1 MDNTPT
7 KFEGVE
13 CPEWMKNMLDKMIKI
28 ADGTRSFINPDRY
41 FKSLYGKYM
50 LEKMRFRATEPYEP
64 SYPKFLEYAE
74 CHIIYTMYKKI
85 CNNLLSKGILSQSKQ
100 LNNIQY
106 IGPNDILFIQCPSFF
121 SSYHFIVAVVNSSRE
136 NVNIYQSYGNKPLY
150 NITINLPEFKQHLQN
165 MQNLKYYTKEHA
177 LSMIKDFEKRVYG
190 NDFNNMV
197 KSQMTDN
204 IDSDDDI
211 AYEEMIDHLYDRYIM
226 MQEIP
231 FRIDLYKLIKYDLS
245 YQQKENKKINIVFK
259 LF

>member
-28 ADGTRSFINPDRY
+28 ADGTRIFINPARY
-41 FKSLYGKYM
+41 FKLLYGKYI
-50 LEKMRFRATEPYEP
+50 LEKMRFRATESYEHKF
-64 SYPKFLEYAE
+64 PKFLEYAE
-74 CHIIYTMYKKI
+74 CRIIYTMYKKI
-85 CNNLLSKGILSQSKQ
+85 CNNLVTRGILSRSKP
-100 LNNIQY
+100 LNNMQHIDS
-106 IGPNDILFIQCPSFF
+106 NDILLIQCPSFF
-121 SSYHFIVAVVNSSRE
+121 ASYHFIFAVVNSSRE

-177 LSMIKDFEKRVYG
+177 LSMIKYFEKRVYG
-190 NDFNNMV
+190 NDFDSMV

-204 IDSDDDI
+204 IDSDDDMVS
-211 AYEEMIDHLYDRYIM
+211 EEIIDYLYDRYIM

-231 FRIDLYKLIKYDLS
+231 FRIDLYKFIKYDLS
-245 YQQKENKKINIVFK
+245 YQLKERKK
-259 LF
+259 